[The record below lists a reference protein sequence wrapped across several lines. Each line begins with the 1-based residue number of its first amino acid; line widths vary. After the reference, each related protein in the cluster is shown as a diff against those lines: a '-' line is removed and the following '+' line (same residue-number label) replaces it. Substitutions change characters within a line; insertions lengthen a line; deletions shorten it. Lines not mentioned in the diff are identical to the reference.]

1 MLEPPQVWLIGRV
14 NAQDSYT
21 NAGPRWITTGRKI
34 QLPEPK
40 TRRSLMKINVQTH
53 VDRIAFWL
61 SVISHAQEGGT
72 TSGDL

>member
-1 MLEPPQVWLIGRV
+1 MELIGGA
-14 NAQDSYT
+14 NTLDSGT
-21 NAGPRWITTGRKI
+21 NSGPCWITTGRKI

-40 TRRSLMKINVQTH
+40 TSRCLMKINVQTH
-53 VDRIAFWL
+53 VDRIAFWS